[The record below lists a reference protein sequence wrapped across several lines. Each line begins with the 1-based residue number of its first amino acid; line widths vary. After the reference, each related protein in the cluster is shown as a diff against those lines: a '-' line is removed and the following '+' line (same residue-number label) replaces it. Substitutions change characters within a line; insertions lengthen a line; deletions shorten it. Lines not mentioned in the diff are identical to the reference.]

1 MLFSSGN
8 LGNLRKKSRWRARKG
23 NESIPMRGK
32 LSTAFERRLRSS
44 TWYPCLTRRGS
55 LRTLA
60 GLQIAPPC
68 ACFGARFAPRDFS
81 HEAHLSAQQSTS
93 SENSRVSGAH
103 GHAFRPRRACTS
115 PCQGPQAPERLVSRF
130 TCTRPPGRLLRR
142 SVSTT
147 NQTSTASIRMH
158 VALPMR
164 CLPSLCERMRELR
177 PVSGSP

>member
-1 MLFSSGN
+1 
-8 LGNLRKKSRWRARKG
+8 
-23 NESIPMRGK
+23 MRGK
-32 LSTAFERRLRSS
+32 LSTAFGSQLHSS
-44 TWYPCLTRRGS
+44 PRHTCLTRRGS

-93 SENSRVSGAH
+93 SENSRVPGTH
-103 GHAFRPRRACTS
+103 GHTLRPRRACTS
-115 PCQGPQAPERLVSRF
+115 SREGPQAPERLVSRF
-130 TCTRPPGRLLRR
+130 TCTRPPGRSLRR

-164 CLPSLCERMRELR
+164 CLPSLCEQIRELQ